1 MKFNIEKVVLWL
13 KNGKCREIKFLP
25 NKVNVITG
33 DSNTGKTAIL
43 EIIDYCFFASTSKI
57 SESMINENVD
67 WYGVVFN
74 INDKKYTIARKSLNK
89 TSVSNDYYFSSIGE
103 VPESLESNNTGFV
116 IKSLLESEFSI
127 DSKVSIPYGSNV
139 IKAGSKISLRYFL
152 LFNTISGNIIEND
165 SGVFFDKQDDSRYR
179 DALPRIF
186 DLAVG
191 IESVENILKKEKK
204 AELQKEINKL
214 HKKSK
219 LVSDKSDSFK
229 SEKENLVKKAKE
241 FSLIPSSLDLDGSI
255 EALKK
260 EMTEVELQEN
270 NSELRSEVERDYY
283 LLERKIKNLNTF
295 SSEYG
300 VFKKN
305 LISIEDS
312 LKPIEFLKKK
322 DSELIKTSI
331 FEGLMDSYASE
342 LQKIKISRKNKTPI
356 DKQISDVVGGYKE
369 KLALLRDKLA
379 ILPERAE
386 SFENDKARYMFLGEI
401 KAKFNIFSESDDSII
416 KNSTTSIEELE
427 EKINAIEI
435 TDTNNKKELTIKLA
449 EEIISE
455 YIESTCKAL
464 ENYANYKPVFEYKTK
479 SLKLRKPKTSFI
491 ENVGSSSNHMFLHL
505 FFSLAMQEIAFQN
518 KSLYMAPY
526 LVIDQPSRPYYGE
539 DSTSERIDIDHTD
552 ESKITEAF
560 ELLNSFV
567 QTRKENGSEFQMI
580 VFEHVPKRI
589 FNDMENIHVVEE
601 FRGGNALIPNTF
613 IS

>member
-1 MKFNIEKVVLWL
+1 MKFNIEKIIIWL

-57 SESMINENVD
+57 SESMINENAD

-74 INDKKYTIARKSLNK
+74 INEKKYTVARKSLNK
-89 TSVSNDYYFSSIGE
+89 TNVSNDYYFSSIGE
-103 VPESLESNNTGFV
+103 TPEYLESNNTGV
-116 IKSLLESEFSI
+116 AIKSLLESEFSI
-127 DSKVSIPYGSNV
+127 DSKVSIPYGSNI

-191 IESVENILKKEKK
+191 IETVENILKKEKK
-204 AELQKEINKL
+204 VELQKEINKL
-214 HKKSK
+214 QRRSK
-219 LVSDKSDSFK
+219 VVSDKSDTFK
-229 SEKENLVKKAKE
+229 SEKENLIKRAKE
-241 FSLIPSSLDLDGSI
+241 FSLISSSLDLDSSV

-260 EMTEVELQEN
+260 EIIDVELREN
-270 NSELRSEVERDYY
+270 NNEFRSEIEKDYY
-283 LLERKIKNLNTF
+283 LLERKIKNLNNF

-300 VFKKN
+300 AFKKN

-322 DSELIKTSI
+322 DNELIKTSI
-331 FEGLMDSYASE
+331 FEGLMDSYTSE

-356 DKQISDVVGGYKE
+356 DKQVSDVIDDYEK
-369 KLALLRDKLA
+369 KLALLRDKLV

-386 SFENDKARYMFLGEI
+386 SFESDKTRYMFLGEI
-401 KAKFNIFSESDDSII
+401 KAKFDIFSNSEDSII
-416 KNSTTSIEELE
+416 KKATTSIEEIEDKL
-427 EKINAIEI
+427 NSIEI
-435 TDTNNKKELTIKLA
+435 TDTSDKKDLTIKLT

-464 ENYANYKPVFEYKTK
+464 ENYASYKPVFEYKTK
-479 SLKLRKPKTSFI
+479 SLKLRKAKTSFI

-518 KSLYMAPY
+518 KSPYVAPY
-526 LVIDQPSRPYYGE
+526 LIIDQPSRPYYGE
-539 DSTSERIDIDHTD
+539 DSTSERINIDHSD
-552 ESKITEAF
+552 ERKIIEAF
-560 ELLNSFV
+560 KLLNGFV

-580 VFEHVPKRI
+580 IFEHVPKRI
-589 FNDMENIHVVEE
+589 FDGLDNIHVVEE
-601 FRGGNALIPNTF
+601 FRDGNALIPKG
-613 IS
+613 

>member
-1 MKFNIEKVVLWL
+1 M

-57 SESMINENVD
+57 SESMINENAD

-74 INDKKYTIARKSLNK
+74 INEKKYTVARKSLNK
-89 TSVSNDYYFSSIGE
+89 TNVSNDYYFSSIGE
-103 VPESLESNNTGFV
+103 TPEYLESNNTGV
-116 IKSLLESEFSI
+116 AIKSLLESEFSI
-127 DSKVSIPYGSNV
+127 DSKVSIPYGSNI

-191 IESVENILKKEKK
+191 IETVENILKKE
-204 AELQKEINKL
+204 INKL
-214 HKKSK
+214 QRRSK
-219 LVSDKSDSFK
+219 VVSDKSDTFK
-229 SEKENLVKKAKE
+229 SEKENLIKRAKE
-241 FSLIPSSLDLDGSI
+241 FSLISSSLDLDSSV

-260 EMTEVELQEN
+260 EIIDVELREN
-270 NSELRSEVERDYY
+270 NNEFRSEIEKDYY
-283 LLERKIKNLNTF
+283 LLERKIKNLNNF

-300 VFKKN
+300 AFKKN

-322 DSELIKTSI
+322 DNELIKTSI
-331 FEGLMDSYASE
+331 FEGLMDSYTSE

-356 DKQISDVVGGYKE
+356 DKQVSDVIDDYEK
-369 KLALLRDKLA
+369 KLALLRDKLV

-386 SFENDKARYMFLGEI
+386 SFESDKTRYMFMGEI
-401 KAKFNIFSESDDSII
+401 KAKFDIFSNSEDSII
-416 KNSTTSIEELE
+416 KKATTSIEEIEDKL
-427 EKINAIEI
+427 NSIEI
-435 TDTNNKKELTIKLA
+435 TDTSDKKDLTIKLT

-464 ENYANYKPVFEYKTK
+464 ENYASYKPVFEYKTK
-479 SLKLRKPKTSFI
+479 SLKLRKAKTSFI

-518 KSLYMAPY
+518 KSPYVAPY
-526 LVIDQPSRPYYGE
+526 LIIDQPSRPYYGE
-539 DSTSERIDIDHTD
+539 DSTSERINIDHSD
-552 ESKITEAF
+552 ERKIIEAF
-560 ELLNSFV
+560 KLLNGFV

-580 VFEHVPKRI
+580 IFEHVPKRI
-589 FNDMENIHVVEE
+589 FDGLDNIHVVEE
-601 FRGGNALIPNTF
+601 FRDGNALIPKG
-613 IS
+613 